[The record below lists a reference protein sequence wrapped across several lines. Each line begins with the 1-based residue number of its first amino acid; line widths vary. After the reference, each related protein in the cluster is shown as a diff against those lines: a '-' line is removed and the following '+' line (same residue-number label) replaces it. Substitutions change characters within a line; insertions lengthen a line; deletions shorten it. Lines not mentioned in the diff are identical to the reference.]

1 MSFSDTCGNEQYFS
15 KKKPYSGRG
24 MIYFLSHDVPS
35 LIFILVCHTV
45 GSVRLLTYGTT
56 LISTAF
62 FPSVPGPE
70 VQLAES
76 KES

>member
-1 MSFSDTCGNEQYFS
+1 
-15 KKKPYSGRG
+15 